1 MVSFLILVLLPE
13 SNTPQPAGSGN
24 EKSPCNVHQ
33 QFLETEEIQNPMPDK
48 FAIHCQGKMTSLF
61 L

>member
-1 MVSFLILVLLPE
+1 MVSFLILAYV
-13 SNTPQPAGSGN
+13 SGN
-24 EKSPCNVHQ
+24 EKSPFNVHQ